1 MIVSLL
7 INADVVTLFLSN
19 VDIIEPDL
27 GENETVEVCFN
38 VEFNLPRR
46 RDAVFNFTFSSSST
60 AIPGV
65 DFYPQY
71 LEIRVPAY
79 INYNDTRHCFNITIV
94 GDIDEEGDETI
105 VFDVLARAEED
116 TVVFPPNSSAFV
128 ITLVDVL
135 GKFCKGM
142 HNITLKLFYK
152 KVWQRNTPQSM
163 PAYLQPYTQCT
174 LPIDMSG
181 FVSILVVVVLFLFL
195 LLLLFWL

>member
-1 MIVSLL
+1 M
-7 INADVVTLFLSN
+7 VTLFLSN

-116 TVVFPPNSSAFV
+116 MVAFPPNSSAFV

-142 HNITLKLFYK
+142 HNITLVGLKLFYK
-152 KVWQRNTPQSM
+152 KVWQRKTPQSM

-181 FVSILVVVVLFLFL
+181 FVSILVLLLLPCCCCF

>member
-1 MIVSLL
+1 M
-7 INADVVTLFLSN
+7 VTLFLSN
-19 VDIIEPDL
+19 VNIIEPDL

-116 TVVFPPNSSAFV
+116 LVVFPPNSSAFV

-142 HNITLKLFYK
+142 HNITRVGLKLLYK
-152 KVWQRNTPQSM
+152 KVWQRNPCISAALYTVH
-163 PAYLQPYTQCT
+163 PAHRYVRVC
-174 LPIDMSG
+174 
-181 FVSILVVVVLFLFL
+181 
-195 LLLLFWL
+195 